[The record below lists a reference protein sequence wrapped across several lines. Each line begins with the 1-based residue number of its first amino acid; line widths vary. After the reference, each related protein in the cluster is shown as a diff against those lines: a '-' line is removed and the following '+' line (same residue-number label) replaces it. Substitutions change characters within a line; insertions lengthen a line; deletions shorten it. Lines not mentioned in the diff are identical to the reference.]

1 METISIA
8 LICTVGGFILSYAAF
23 MRNKD
28 NAIRAE
34 TKESA
39 FLSAKLDFISQGVN
53 NIQVKMDA
61 QDKKTDDINAR
72 LIRVE
77 ERSKSNTHR
86 LDKIEGVEG
95 DDKNEN

>member
-34 TKESA
+34 TKEDA
-39 FLSAKLDFISQGVN
+39 ETKAKLDYISKGV
-53 NIQVKMDA
+53 
-61 QDKKTDDINAR
+61 DDIRIDNKAR
-72 LIRVE
+72 DRQIQDLSRDVIEVKQ
-77 ERSKSNTHR
+77 SVKSAHHR
-86 LDKIEGVEG
+86 IDSIEN
-95 DDKNEN
+95 K

>member
-34 TKESA
+34 TKEDA
-39 FLSAKLDFISQGVN
+39 ETKAKLDYISKGV
-53 NIQVKMDA
+53 
-61 QDKKTDDINAR
+61 DDIR
-72 LIRVE
+72 LDIKSQDRKIEDLKERVTRVE
-77 ERSKSNTHR
+77 ESAKQAHKRINDIKE
-86 LDKIEGVEG
+86 EGM
-95 DDKNEN
+95 